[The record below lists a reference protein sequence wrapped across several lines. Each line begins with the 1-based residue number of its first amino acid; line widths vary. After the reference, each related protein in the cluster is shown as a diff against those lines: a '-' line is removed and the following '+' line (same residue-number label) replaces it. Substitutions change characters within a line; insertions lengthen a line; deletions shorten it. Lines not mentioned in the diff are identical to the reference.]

1 MRKENIYVLKD
12 EKLRIEI
19 IKLHHNVL
27 IARYGERYK
36 TMKLVMRNY
45 WWPGVT
51 KNVGKYVDKYN
62 LYQRMKNRTEVPV
75 ENLIVNKIPEKL

>member
-1 MRKENIYVLKD
+1 VLKD

-27 IARYGERYK
+27 VARHRERWK

-51 KNVGKYVDKYN
+51 KNMGKYVDKYN
-62 LYQRMKNRTEVPV
+62 FCQRMKNRIKAPA
-75 ENLIVNKIPEKL
+75 ENLMVNEIPKKL